1 MGTFHGRR
9 NTRSRILKRS
19 IIISGHKTSIS
30 LEDEF
35 WDGLREIAA
44 QQGVTMSTLVTTLD
58 TNRQHLNLSS
68 MIRLFVLDHYR
79 AQADARRSVNEKGH
93 PVRSGRP

>member
-1 MGTFHGRR
+1 ME
-9 NTRSRILKRS
+9 SRTQKSRVLKRS
-19 IIISGHKTSIS
+19 IFISGRKTSIS

-35 WDGLREIAA
+35 WEALREIAA
-44 QQGVTMSTLVTTLD
+44 QQGVTMSTLVSTID
-58 TNRQHLNLSS
+58 TNRQHPNLSS

-79 AQADARRSVNEKGH
+79 TQADPRRSVEDPNEKGN